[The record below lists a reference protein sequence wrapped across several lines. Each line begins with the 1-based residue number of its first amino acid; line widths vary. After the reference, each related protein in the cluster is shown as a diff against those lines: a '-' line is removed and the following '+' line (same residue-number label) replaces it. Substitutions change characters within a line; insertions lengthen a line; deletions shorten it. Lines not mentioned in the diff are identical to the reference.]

1 MGVEFCLIVYWLKS
15 VVIIS
20 ECTSD
25 HNDTNKRHNC
35 QNLIYALNVY
45 LNDEYYGYFIDKLI

>member
-1 MGVEFCLIVYWLKS
+1 MGVEFCLIVYSLKS
-15 VVIIS
+15 VVIMS

-35 QNLIYALNVY
+35 QNLISLNVY

>member
-1 MGVEFCLIVYWLKS
+1 MIVYSLKS
-15 VVIIS
+15 VVIMS

-35 QNLIYALNVY
+35 QNLICALNVY

>member
-25 HNDTNKRHNC
+25 HNDTYKRHNC

-45 LNDEYYGYFIDKLI
+45 LNDEYYRYFIDKLI